1 MYFSF
6 FKLKKW
12 GKKTAAA
19 RRHNCAVLPK
29 KKMNI
34 SGGTTMI
41 RYVDCAAAHPGDGSQ
56 MHPYKTI
63 SQAAAVAQ
71 PGDEILV
78 APGVYREEVS
88 PRWAGKK
95 GQSIVYRSAVPR
107 GAVITGAEPAK
118 GWQPYQEDTWLLTVP
133 NSFFGAYNPY
143 TTLVWGDWLNQG
155 IPCHTGEVF
164 LGDKSLYECD
174 SLEKVLHPVPNDES
188 WDVEFTTHTWYTAQS
203 EDGENTLIYANFQGK
218 DPNKE
223 NVEITVRPHCFY
235 PAQEH
240 VDYITLTGFVV
251 TKAATQWAPPTA
263 LQDGMIGP
271 HWSKGWL
278 IENCEVSHSKC
289 SGISL
294 GKYLQQ
300 GNDNKWSHY
309 KYKDGTQTQRDCAL
323 IAQIDGWS
331 KETIGS
337 HTVRG
342 CDIHDCGQTGIVG
355 NLGCV
360 FSVIEHNHI
369 HHINNK
375 RNLAGAEIGGI
386 KFHAA
391 IDVIIRG
398 NHFHHCTR
406 GIWLDWQTQGTRVS
420 GNLFHDNCMARD
432 YLLQRKNMGGLGLG
446 EDLFIEIAHGP
457 CLVDNNI
464 LLSERAVKL
473 PTQGVAFVHN
483 LIAGSITAVGRGVK
497 NGSDKYDSTRY
508 TPIHLPHRTEIT
520 GFMSILHG
528 DVRFYNNVFVQQPV
542 REKLAEICAP
552 LPGDTMEWDDNN
564 LVCGTVPYTGYM
576 TQEQWEH
583 CFDGYCGEGCPVNRD
598 RYYMPLPVWTGGN
611 VYFNGAK
618 PADIER
624 DATVDT
630 QHHITLELKQE
641 DGVYRLETNM
651 MEYLPTCATI
661 TSDTL
666 GLAFEPEERFE
677 TPEGETI
684 VFDTDF
690 YGNTR
695 SASPVPGPFCN

>member
-1 MYFSF
+1 
-6 FKLKKW
+6 
-12 GKKTAAA
+12 
-19 RRHNCAVLPK
+19 
-29 KKMNI
+29 
-34 SGGTTMI
+34 MI

-420 GNLFHDNCMARD
+420 GNLFHANCMARD

>member
-1 MYFSF
+1 
-6 FKLKKW
+6 
-12 GKKTAAA
+12 
-19 RRHNCAVLPK
+19 
-29 KKMNI
+29 
-34 SGGTTMI
+34 MI
-41 RYVDCAAAHPGDGSQ
+41 RYVDCNATHPGDGSKSR
-56 MHPYKTI
+56 PFRTI
-63 SQAAAVAQ
+63 SQAAFVAQ
-71 PGDEILV
+71 AGDQVLV

-88 PRWAGKK
+88 PRWAGTKDAP
-95 GQSIVYRSAVPR
+95 IVYRSMEPR
-107 GAVITGAEPAK
+107 AAVITGAEPVK
-118 GWQPYQEDTWLLTVP
+118 NWTHFQEDVWMVTIP
-133 NSFFGAYNPY
+133 NDAFGTYNPY
-143 TTLVWGDWLNQG
+143 TTRVWGDWLDQ
-155 IPCHTGEVF
+155 IVPCHTGDVF
-164 LGDKSLYECD
+164 LGEKSLYEQD
-174 SLEKVLHPVPNDES
+174 SLEKVLHPVENDSS
-188 WDVEFTTHTWYTAQS
+188 WDKEFTKHTWYTTQS
-203 EDGENTLIYANFQGK
+203 EDGESTLIYANFQGK
-218 DPNKE
+218 NPNQE
-223 NVEITVRPHCFY
+223 DVEITCRPHCFY

-240 VDYITLTGFVV
+240 VNYITLTGFVV

-271 HWSKGWL
+271 HWSKGWV
-278 IENCEVSHSKC
+278 IENCEVSNSKC

-337 HTVRG
+337 HTVRD

-360 FSVIEHNHI
+360 FSVIENNHI

-391 IDVIIRG
+391 IDVTICH
-398 NHFHHCTR
+398 NHFHHCVR
-406 GIWLDWQTQGTRVS
+406 GIWLDWQTQGTRVT
-420 GNLFHDNCMARD
+420 GNLFHDNCMPRD
-432 YLLQRKNMGGLGLG
+432 YLLQRKNTMGLGLG

-464 LLSERAVKL
+464 LLSERAIKL

-483 LIAGSITAVGRGVK
+483 LIAGSVTAVGKGVK

-542 REKLAEICAP
+542 REQLQEICKP
-552 LPGDTMEWDDNN
+552 LPGDPMEWDDCN
-564 LVCGTVPYTGYM
+564 LECGTASYSGYM
-576 TQEQWEH
+576 TQEQWEN
-583 CFDGYCGEGCPVNRD
+583 CFQGYCGEGCGVNRD
-598 RYYMPLPVWTGGN
+598 RYYMPLPVWMGGN

-618 PADIER
+618 PADLDT
-624 DATVDT
+624 DALVDNE
-630 QHHITLELKQE
+630 HHIILELKE
-641 DGVYRLETNM
+641 DNGQLHLDSNFQAFLPEARL
-651 MEYLPTCATI
+651 I

-666 GLAFEPEERFE
+666 GMAFEPEQRFE
-677 TPEGETI
+677 TPAGEDI
-684 VFDTDF
+684 VFDRDF
-690 YGNTR
+690 YGNQRTTIV
-695 SASPVPGPFCN
+695 AGPF

>member
-1 MYFSF
+1 
-6 FKLKKW
+6 
-12 GKKTAAA
+12 
-19 RRHNCAVLPK
+19 
-29 KKMNI
+29 
-34 SGGTTMI
+34 MI

-552 LPGDTMEWDDNN
+552 PPGDTMEWDDNN

-641 DGVYRLETNM
+641 DGIYRLETNM

-677 TPEGETI
+677 TPEGEAI

>member
-1 MYFSF
+1 
-6 FKLKKW
+6 
-12 GKKTAAA
+12 
-19 RRHNCAVLPK
+19 
-29 KKMNI
+29 
-34 SGGTTMI
+34 MI

-71 PGDEILV
+71 PSDEILV

-360 FSVIEHNHI
+360 FSVIEQNHI

-542 REKLAEICAP
+542 REKLSEICAP
-552 LPGDTMEWDDNN
+552 LPGDNMEWDDNN

-624 DATVDT
+624 DATVDA

>member
-1 MYFSF
+1 
-6 FKLKKW
+6 
-12 GKKTAAA
+12 
-19 RRHNCAVLPK
+19 
-29 KKMNI
+29 
-34 SGGTTMI
+34 MI

-118 GWQPYQEDTWLLTVP
+118 DWQPYQEDTWLLTVP

-174 SLEKVLHPVPNDES
+174 SLEKVLHPVSNDES